1 MSMYRPYD
9 NVCFNNCYD
18 FIMKSKAEKEVWE
31 LSTSLTFD
39 DEEEMRWELDRIS
52 DLTRD
57 IMNAEYDLC
66 EMEMDALY
74 DVEKYDA
81 VLNGNIFRK
90 GRNHKAKQNGK
101 RNAGKAKRLH
111 KTDRKHG
118 KHRELTRKEQNLVH
132 YDATKGVHGAGV
144 WYTSRGKKVV
154 PIVSKGAKTNR
165 NYHTKKYDYPAK
177 EREQEYADLFTEHGE
192 ILSYVYEMKKDLAR
206 LEREISVLEEE
217 KRWGYLTEKGVDIL
231 EEYKEDVIQ
240 LENHIKAYK
249 VFCNTA
255 IR

>member
-1 MSMYRPYD
+1 MYHNHAEILWED
-9 NVCFNNCYD
+9 FNR
-18 FIMKSKAEKEVWE
+18 KE
-31 LSTSLTFD
+31 
-39 DEEEMRWELDRIS
+39 
-52 DLTRD
+52 
-57 IMNAEYDLC
+57 
-66 EMEMDALY
+66 
-74 DVEKYDA
+74 
-81 VLNGNIFRK
+81 K
-90 GRNHKAKQNGK
+90 GRKNHPTGNRNVKRSKKLHKA
-101 RNAGKAKRLH
+101 
-111 KTDRKHG
+111 DRKHG